1 MSVQSQINRIKSA
14 KDILRSVLTANGAT
28 VPSGTTID
36 QYPQLFAEILQ
47 NGSTYLYKATFMAD
61 TWTGHYPGDYFTQ
74 TATVTPQ
81 AGAPEITSSFVMASA
96 IFVEDIYPDETQEVI
111 AESGS
116 IINRSQKVVG
126 NGALTCTTRSN
137 EKPISDVEVFFLAK
151 KEA

>member
-14 KDILRSVLTANGAT
+14 KEGLRSVLTANGAN
-28 VPSGTTID
+28 VSSSEPID

-47 NGSTYLYKATFMAD
+47 NGSTYLYKATFLVD
-61 TWTGHYPGDYFTQ
+61 RWSGSGTYTQ
-74 TATVTPQ
+74 TATVTPL
-81 AGAPEITSSFVMASA
+81 AGAPAITGSFVMASA

-116 IINRSQKVVG
+116 IINRSQKVIG
-126 NGALTCTTRSN
+126 NGSLTCTTRSN

>member
-14 KDILRSVLTANGAT
+14 KDSLRSVLTANGAT

-47 NGSTYLYKATFMAD
+47 NGSTYLYKATFSVD
-61 TWTGHYPGDYFTQ
+61 RWSGSSTYTQ

-81 AGAPEITSSFVMASA
+81 AGAPAITSRFVMASS
-96 IFVEDIYPDETQEVI
+96 IFVEDTYADSTQEVI

-116 IINRSQKVVG
+116 IINRSQKVIG
-126 NGALTCTTRSN
+126 NGSLTCTTRSN